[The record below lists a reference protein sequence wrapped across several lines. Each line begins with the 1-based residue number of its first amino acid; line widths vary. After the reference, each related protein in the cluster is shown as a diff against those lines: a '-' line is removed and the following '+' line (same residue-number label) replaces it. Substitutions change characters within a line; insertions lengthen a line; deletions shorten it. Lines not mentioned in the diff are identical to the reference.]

1 VESEGLP
8 FYEISSVTNR
18 GTKELV
24 AAIAARLDELTDAD
38 VRREAEV
45 IELAL

>member
-1 VESEGLP
+1 VP
-8 FYEISSVTNR
+8 FYEISSVTNT

-24 AAIAARLDELTDAD
+24 TAIARKLDELTEASRQAD
-38 VRREAEV
+38 V